1 MIRQSPLWAT
11 STLPQSARRP
21 FPRPRPSSDSAPN
34 PQTRHHFDLSR
45 QVAAYQYLYNEQ
57 NFLFGGPSFG

>member
-1 MIRQSPLWAT
+1 MIWQSPLLAT
-11 STLPQSARRP
+11 SALPAPARRP
-21 FPRPRPSSDSAPN
+21 HPSPDSAPN